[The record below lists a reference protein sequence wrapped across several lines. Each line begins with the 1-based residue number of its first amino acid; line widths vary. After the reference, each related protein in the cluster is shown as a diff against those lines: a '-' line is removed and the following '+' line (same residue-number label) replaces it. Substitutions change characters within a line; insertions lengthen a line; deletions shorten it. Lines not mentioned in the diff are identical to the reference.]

1 MLSWEYLLLFFCFQF
16 VLIALVLGRNKVN
29 SQNRLKL
36 IFLFTM
42 LLSYNSFFTFLLWIN
57 KSSSIFLKLNVLLTF
72 AIFLFIVFFIWTTSY
87 PDSGKKGA
95 SRKLNTKNQPSKYGK
110 TGLSKAFSEELKH
123 KLDMLMQTRKPY
135 LSQELRLDDIAE
147 LLNISRHHASQVI
160 NENYGLNFF
169 DYVNAYRVEEA
180 KRLLQGNQENNV
192 QSISEVAYQSGFNN
206 RVSFYNAFKKV
217 TNTTPT
223 EYLQAKIS
231 AINPIF
237 TAKKS

>member
-1 MLSWEYLLLFFCFQF
+1 
-16 VLIALVLGRNKVN
+16 
-29 SQNRLKL
+29 
-36 IFLFTM
+36 
-42 LLSYNSFFTFLLWIN
+42 
-57 KSSSIFLKLNVLLTF
+57 
-72 AIFLFIVFFIWTTSY
+72 
-87 PDSGKKGA
+87 
-95 SRKLNTKNQPSKYGK
+95 
-110 TGLSKAFSEELKH
+110 
-123 KLDMLMQTRKPY
+123 MQTRKPY

-180 KRLLQGNQENNV
+180 KRLLEGNQENDV

-223 EYLQAKIS
+223 EYLQAKIPS
-231 AINPIF
+231 INPIF
-237 TAKKS
+237 TAKKT